1 MMETNIGDN
10 NGVRIKEKFSFNS
23 LFFIQILQKLLLK
36 IWYILYKL
44 DSRSM
49 EFTKPYFF
57 WQKSFISKI
66 SRNMYYEK
74 IRPDSFQ

>member
-44 DSRSM
+44 DSR
-49 EFTKPYFF
+49 
-57 WQKSFISKI
+57 
-66 SRNMYYEK
+66 
-74 IRPDSFQ
+74 

>member
-57 WQKSFISKI
+57 GKNPLFLK
-66 SRNMYYEK
+66 
-74 IRPDSFQ
+74 FQGICIMKK